1 MRTDCAL
8 SGQCPKKAKR
18 TNFVGAGLEKCLLKI
33 RQLIAHPQHNLDIV
47 HSVRTLLTIMAERYI
62 SLYNTRSSKL
72 GHPYMMNKFTLCDP
86 AVLYIRLSQMIYN
99 TENSGTFPDFTN
111 EADYANDD

>member
-1 MRTDCAL
+1 
-8 SGQCPKKAKR
+8 
-18 TNFVGAGLEKCLLKI
+18 
-33 RQLIAHPQHNLDIV
+33 
-47 HSVRTLLTIMAERYI
+47 
-62 SLYNTRSSKL
+62 
-72 GHPYMMNKFTLCDP
+72 MMNKFTLCDP